1 MPSASLL
8 RTGDLGQ
15 PQVATPN
22 QMARARSLLQRRQGA
37 TDALVGGKRGLH
49 IQGKDDSLFL
59 RSMQEAFAYHYLA
72 SPVFQGL
79 CADSDFYPWS
89 LRRLEQISS
98 IPYFFVT
105 ALKYHS
111 VCSVPEQ
118 QVALTLRSSG
128 TTGKT
133 SAIVLDRTSLR
144 RIRRIVHHIYGD
156 LGMRDKR
163 RTNYLCFT
171 YDPEVAKDVGTAYS
185 DKLLTSLTRVEKV
198 FYAIEWDE
206 SRQDWHLDSRRVQQA
221 MDAFE
226 ASRRPFRLLGFPA
239 HTWEVLHEIVARR
252 GRPYQFGPLSY
263 VITGGGWK
271 GFDGQAIPKADFR
284 EGVARALGIPRANVR
299 DLYGMV
305 EHGVPYCECEKHR
318 MHVPRYSRVY
328 VRDPA
333 TLRLLGPGET
343 GLLHFVTSYHHSY
356 PAISLLTTDY
366 GHLLERCPCGRK
378 SPVLVLE
385 GRAGLTKH
393 KGCAINAL
401 KVRADIPDQVP

>member
-1 MPSASLL
+1 LI
-8 RTGDLGQ
+8 
-15 PQVATPN
+15 
-22 QMARARSLLQRRQGA
+22 
-37 TDALVGGKRGLH
+37 GGKRGLH
-49 IQGKDDSLFL
+49 IGGKDDALFL

-72 SPVFQGL
+72 SRPLQAL
-79 CADSDFYPWS
+79 CCDSGFHPWH
-89 LRRLEQISS
+89 LRRLEQLPQV
-98 IPYFFVT
+98 PYFFVT

-111 VCSVPEQ
+111 VASVPPE

-128 TTGKT
+128 TTGQT

-144 RIRRIVHHIYGD
+144 RIRRIVHHIYDD
-156 LGMRDKR
+156 LGMRDR
-163 RTNYLCFT
+163 RWTNYLCFT

-185 DKLLTSLTRVEKV
+185 DKLLTGLTKVDNV
-198 FYAIEWDE
+198 FYAIEWN
-206 SRQDWHLDSRRVQQA
+206 SQKGDWHLDSERVEQA
-221 MDAFE
+221 LDRFQ
-226 ASRRPFRLLGFPA
+226 ASGRPFRLLGFPA
-239 HTWEVLHEIVARR
+239 HTWDVLNEVVARR
-252 GRPYQFGPLSY
+252 GKPYLFGPRSY

-271 GFDGQAIPKADFR
+271 GFDGRAIPKPEFR

-333 TLRLLGPGET
+333 TLQLLPPGQT
-343 GLLHFVTSYHHSY
+343 GLLQFVTSYHHSY

-366 GHLLERCPCGRK
+366 GHVLPDCPCGRK

-401 KVRADIPDQVP
+401 KVQADT